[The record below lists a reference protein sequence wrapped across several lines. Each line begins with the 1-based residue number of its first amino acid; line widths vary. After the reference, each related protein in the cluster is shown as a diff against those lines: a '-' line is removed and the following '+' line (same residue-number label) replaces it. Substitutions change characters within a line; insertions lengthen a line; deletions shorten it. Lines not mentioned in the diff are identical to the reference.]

1 MLTYADVCQK
11 LGLSI
16 PKKKNEAGG
25 GASDAPASASASEDK
40 QAGGG
45 HTKIFVGN
53 LASQVH

>member
-25 GASDAPASASASEDK
+25 GASDTPASASDDK

-45 HTKIFVGN
+45 HTKIYVGN
-53 LASQVH
+53 LASQVHS